1 MKAFPIPGKGFFLS
15 MDNSMILNQESG
27 IVENAISLGKQIG
40 NTPLFEINHLSPKKS
55 VRILAKLEWMQFGG
69 SVKSRPAYNIFKQAL
84 INGDLTEGK
93 TLLDASS
100 GNTAIAYA
108 SIGAQLGIPVA
119 ICLPENASW
128 ERKMLLKGLGVDIIY
143 TSKFGSTDEAQEK
156 AKEMA
161 EKNPDQYFLADQY
174 GNDNN
179 WRAHYENTSQEIL
192 NEVGDEITHFIT
204 GLGTTGSFTG
214 ISRALK
220 EANQNIQT
228 VALQPDGA
236 LHGLEGWKDME
247 TAIVPTIYDPSL
259 ADQFM
264 SIDTFDAYETLKQAA
279 HKEGLMLSPSSAA
292 NLKGALDLAEQIDEG
307 VIVTLFP
314 DNAEKYSEI
323 IKSLF

>member
-1 MKAFPIPGKGFFLS
+1 MV
-15 MDNSMILNQESG
+15 LNQESEL
-27 IVENAISLGKQIG
+27 IESAIKLGSQVG
-40 NTPLFEINHLSPKKS
+40 NTPLFEINNLSPKKS
-55 VRILAKLEWMQFGG
+55 VKIFAKLEWMQFGG
-69 SVKSRPAYNIFKQAL
+69 SVKARPAFNIIKQAL
-84 INGDLTEGK
+84 INGDLGDGK

-108 SIGAQLGIPVA
+108 TIGAQLGIPVT

-128 ERKMLLKGLGVDIIY
+128 ERKMLLKGLGVNIIY

-156 AKEMA
+156 AKELFDNDP
-161 EKNPDQYFLADQY
+161 ETYFLADQY

-179 WRAHYENTSQEIL
+179 WKAHYENTSEEIL
-192 NEVGDEITHFIT
+192 NAVGDELTHFVT

-214 ISRALK
+214 VSRRLK
-220 EANQNIQT
+220 EVNENITT

-259 ADQFM
+259 ADQFI
-264 SIDTFDAYETLKQAA
+264 SIDTFDAYETLQLAA
-279 HKEGLMLSPSSAA
+279 KKEGLMLSPSSSA
-292 NLKGALDLAEQIDEG
+292 NLRGAMKIAEEIDEG

-314 DNAEKYSEI
+314 DNGEKYSEI

>member
-1 MKAFPIPGKGFFLS
+1 MVEL
-15 MDNSMILNQESG
+15 QEST
-27 IVENAISLGKQIG
+27 IIDSALELGKHIG
-40 NTPLFEINHLSPKKS
+40 NTPLYELQHLSPKKS

-69 SVKSRPAYNIFKQAL
+69 SVKARPAYNIIKQAL
-84 INGDLTEGK
+84 LNGQLGNGQA
-93 TLLDASS
+93 LLDASS

-108 SIGAQLGIPVA
+108 TIGARLGIPVT

-128 ERKMLLKGLGVDIIY
+128 ERKTLLKGLGVQIIY

-156 AKEMA
+156 AQEIYNNEP
-161 EKNPDQYFLADQY
+161 EKYFLADQY
-174 GNDNN
+174 GNENN

-192 NEVGDEITHFIT
+192 KQTSGEVTHFVA

-220 EANQNIQT
+220 EHDSNVRA

-247 TAIVPTIYDPSL
+247 TAKVPKIYNSDL
-259 ADQFM
+259 VDEFIQV
-264 SIDTFDAYETLKQAA
+264 DTFDAYETLQLAAKQ
-279 HKEGLMLSPSSAA
+279 EGLMLSPSSAA
-292 NLKGALDLAEQIDEG
+292 NLKGALTLAGQIDEG

-314 DNAEKYSEI
+314 DNADKYSEVM
-323 IKSLF
+323 KSLF

>member
-1 MKAFPIPGKGFFLS
+1 MVI
-15 MDNSMILNQESG
+15 NQESDTL
-27 IVENAISLGKQIG
+27 ESAIQLGKQIG

-55 VRILAKLEWMQFGG
+55 VRILAKLEWMQFGS
-69 SVKSRPAYNIFKQAL
+69 SVKARPAYNIIKQAL
-84 INGDLTEGK
+84 INGDLGDGK
-93 TLLDASS
+93 ILLDASS

-108 SIGAQLGIPVA
+108 AIGAQLNIPVT

-128 ERKMLLKGLGVDIIY
+128 ERKMLLKGLGVEIVY

-156 AKEMA
+156 AKAMHA
-161 EKNPDQYFLADQY
+161 EEPEKYFLADQY
-174 GNDNN
+174 GNENN
-179 WRAHYENTSQEIL
+179 WKAHYENTGPEIL
-192 NEVGDEITHFIT
+192 NEVGNDLTHFIT

-214 ISRALK
+214 ISRFLK
-220 EANQNIQT
+220 ESNPEIKT

-247 TAIVPTIYDPSL
+247 TAIVPTIYDSSL

-264 SIDTFDAYETLKQAA
+264 SIDTFDAYEMLQTAA
-279 HKEGLMLSPSSAA
+279 KKEGLMLSPSAAA
-292 NLKGALDLAEQIDEG
+292 NLRGAIKLAEEIDEG

>member
-1 MKAFPIPGKGFFLS
+1 MVV
-15 MDNSMILNQESG
+15 NQDSE
-27 IVENAISLGKQIG
+27 IVESAIKLGSQIG
-40 NTPLFEINHLSPKKS
+40 NTPLFEINHLSPNKNVK
-55 VRILAKLEWMQFGG
+55 IYAKLEWMQFGG
-69 SVKSRPAYNIFKQAL
+69 SVKSRPAYNIIKQAL

-108 SIGAQLGIPVA
+108 TIGAQLGIPVS

-128 ERKMLLKGLGVDIIY
+128 ERKMLLKGLGVEIVY

-156 AKEMA
+156 AKTMYE
-161 EKNPDQYFLADQY
+161 NDPDLYFLADQY
-174 GNDNN
+174 GNNNN
-179 WRAHYENTSQEIL
+179 WLAHYENTSQEIL
-192 NEVGDEITHFIT
+192 KEVGDELTHFVT

-214 ISRALK
+214 VSRGLK
-220 EANQNIQT
+220 EANPNIKT

-264 SIDTFDAYETLKQAA
+264 SIDTFDAYETLKLAA
-279 HKEGLMLSPSSAA
+279 RKEGLMISPSSAA
-292 NLKGALDLAEQIDEG
+292 NLRGAMKLAEELDEG

>member
-1 MKAFPIPGKGFFLS
+1 MV
-15 MDNSMILNQESG
+15 LNQESE
-27 IVENAISLGKQIG
+27 IIDNTIKLGNQIG
-40 NTPLFEINHLSPKKS
+40 DTPLFEINHLSPKKS
-55 VRILAKLEWMQFGG
+55 VRILAKLEWMQFGS
-69 SVKSRPAYNIFKQAL
+69 SVKARPAYNIIKQAL
-84 INGDLTEGK
+84 INGDLGQGK
-93 TLLDASS
+93 SLLDASS

-108 SIGAQLGIPVA
+108 SIGAQLGIPVS

-128 ERKMLLKGLGVDIIY
+128 ERKMLLKGLGVEIIY

-156 AKEMA
+156 AKSLYEN
-161 EKNPDQYFLADQY
+161 EPDKYFLADQY

-179 WRAHYENTSQEIL
+179 WKAHYENTGPEIL
-192 NEVGDEITHFIT
+192 KELGDSITHFIT

-214 ISRALK
+214 ISRSLK
-220 EANQNIQT
+220 EANSNIKT

-247 TAIVPTIYDPSL
+247 TAIVPTIYDDSM

-264 SIDTFDAYETLKQAA
+264 SIDTFDAYEMLQIAA
-279 HKEGLMLSPSSAA
+279 KKEGLMLSPSSAA
-292 NLKGALDLAEQIDEG
+292 NLRGALKLAEEIDEG

>member
-1 MKAFPIPGKGFFLS
+1 
-15 MDNSMILNQESG
+15 MILNQESE
-27 IVENAISLGKQIG
+27 ILDSAIKLGRQIG
-40 NTPLFEINHLSPKKS
+40 NTPLFEISHLSPKKS
-55 VRILAKLEWMQFGG
+55 VRILAKVEWMQFGG
-69 SVKSRPAYNIFKQAL
+69 SVKARPAYNIIKQA
-84 INGDLTEGK
+84 IVNGQLGNGK

-108 SIGAQLGIPVA
+108 SIGAQLGIPVT

-128 ERKMLLKGLGVDIIY
+128 ERKMLLKGLGVEIVY

-161 EKNPDQYFLADQY
+161 ERQPDEYFLADQY

-179 WRAHYENTSQEIL
+179 WRAHYDNTSKEIWDAI
-192 NEVGDEITHFIT
+192 GDELTHFIT

-214 ISRALK
+214 ISRGLK
-220 EANQNIQT
+220 EVNKDIQT
-228 VALQPDGA
+228 IALQPDGA

-259 ADQFM
+259 ADDFKN
-264 SIDTFDAYETLKQAA
+264 IDTFDAYEMLKQAA
-279 HKEGLMLSPSSAA
+279 QKEGLMLSPSSAA
-292 NLKGALDLAEQIDEG
+292 NLKGAIDLAEEIDQG

>member
-1 MKAFPIPGKGFFLS
+1 MV
-15 MDNSMILNQESG
+15 LNQESE
-27 IVENAISLGKQIG
+27 IIESAIKLGNQIG
-40 NTPLFEINHLSPKKS
+40 NTPLFEINNLSPKKS

-69 SVKSRPAYNIFKQAL
+69 SVKARPAYNIIKQAL
-84 INGDLTEGK
+84 VNGDLGEGK

-108 SIGAQLGIPVA
+108 MIGAQLGIPVT

-128 ERKMLLKGLGVDIIY
+128 ERKMLLKGLGVNIIY

-156 AKEMA
+156 AQELF
-161 EKNPDQYFLADQY
+161 KNDPETYFLADQY

-179 WRAHYENTSQEIL
+179 WKAHYENTSEEIL
-192 NEVGDEITHFIT
+192 KEVGDELTYFVT

-214 ISRALK
+214 ISRRLK
-220 EANQNIQT
+220 EVNKDIT
-228 VALQPDGA
+228 TIALQPDGA

-247 TAIVPTIYDPSL
+247 TAIVPTIYDSSL
-259 ADQFM
+259 ADRFM
-264 SIDTFDAYETLKQAA
+264 NIDTFDAYETLQLAA
-279 HKEGLMLSPSSAA
+279 KKEGLMLSPSASA
-292 NLKGALDLAEQIDEG
+292 NLRGALKIAEEIDEG
-307 VIVTLFP
+307 TIVTLFP